1 MGCDTCWLSC
11 FTLVCLWCGR
21 TGRRSV
27 GVRSRDYQIFSDG
40 YFTTFSYLWC
50 SAARASRARAPLKR
64 KSLKS
69 GFGFLNRNLPWGRI
83 SRRWNPFSDFA
94 FDSGFP
100 NRTQPYI
107 ADLSHVTSYENVPLA
122 SRGLLWAWDCVGIVF
137 PDNSFWDL
145 IGDTRLS
152 LCFKTRVQSYWY
164 ENDFLYVMRRK
175 LIFQLTNVLHL
186 ASLWKWDFFGTRKW
200 PFFRKSLNKNVQ
212 DHLLRARETEH
223 PTQTLVFAKTAG
235 HHNLVEVILFSQWWP
250 QGNLPLC
257 LFINYFHMHGIRQN
271 LKGKV
276 LKSIITWPTL
286 RNKRYT
292 S

>member
-1 MGCDTCWLSC
+1 MRYLLIELFYIGLPVVRTDGQAVGRCTVTWLPN
-11 FTLVCLWCGR
+11 FLGWLL
-21 TGRRSV
+21 
-27 GVRSRDYQIFSDG
+27 YHIFLPMV
-40 YFTTFSYLWC
+40 FRC
-50 SAARASRARAPLKR
+50 ARAPLKR

-69 GFGFLNRNLPWGRI
+69 GFGFLNWNLPWGRI

-122 SRGLLWAWDCVGIVF
+122 SRGLLWAWDCVGIAF

-145 IGDTRLS
+145 IGDTRLG

-200 PFFRKSLNKNVQ
+200 PFFSK
-212 DHLLRARETEH
+212 
-223 PTQTLVFAKTAG
+223 
-235 HHNLVEVILFSQWWP
+235 IP
-250 QGNLPLC
+250 Q
-257 LFINYFHMHGIRQN
+257 
-271 LKGKV
+271 
-276 LKSIITWPTL
+276 
-286 RNKRYT
+286 
-292 S
+292 